1 MQSLIVIAHKN
12 QGLAHIAIASTLF
25 PQTHSLDELVIEPEP
40 SIGIDAIRA
49 AQSFLISPPLKST
62 LKRIIVIDAHTMTV
76 EAQNSMLKMLE
87 EPQSYAQI
95 ILLTHSIDSL
105 LPTVQSRCQ
114 ILHLRIKPEEM
125 SAETVTLVAK
135 LERASISE
143 KIALAQPFAKS
154 KQEAIELIQ
163 QLLLTQQA
171 ELASMRSLQQ
181 VNRIEALFDALTK
194 LQANSNTRL
203 VLEQLFFSW

>member
-1 MQSLIVIAHKN
+1 MQSLIVIAEKN
-12 QGLAHIAIASTLF
+12 QGLAYIAQESVLF
-25 PQTHSLDELVIEPEP
+25 PQTHSLDQLVIEPEP

-62 LKRIIVIDAHTMTV
+62 SKRIIVIDAHAMTV
-76 EAQNSMLKMLE
+76 EAQNSMLKILE
-87 EPQSYAQI
+87 EPQPYVQI
-95 ILLTHSIDSL
+95 ILLTASVDLL

-114 ILHLRIKPEEM
+114 IIQLQIQPEEI
-125 SAETVTLVAK
+125 SAEAVNLAAK
-135 LERASISE
+135 LEFASISE

-154 KQEAIELIQ
+154 KQEAIEIIK
-163 QLLLTQQA
+163 QLLHTQQA
-171 ELASMRSLQQ
+171 QLSSKGSLKH

-203 VLEQLFFSW
+203 VLEQRFFSW

>member
-1 MQSLIVIAHKN
+1 MQSLIVIAEKK
-12 QGLAHIAIASTLF
+12 QGLAYIAQESVLF
-25 PQTHSLDELVIEPEP
+25 PQTHSLDQLVIEPEP

-62 LKRIIVIDAHTMTV
+62 SKRIIVIDAHAMTV
-76 EAQNSMLKMLE
+76 EAQNSMLKILE
-87 EPQSYAQI
+87 EPRSYAQI
-95 ILLTHSIDSL
+95 ILLTASVDLL

-114 ILHLRIKPEEM
+114 IIQLQIQPEEI
-125 SAETVTLVAK
+125 SVEAVSLAAK
-135 LERASISE
+135 LELARISE

-154 KQEAIELIQ
+154 KQEAIEVIK
-163 QLLLTQQA
+163 QLLHTQQA
-171 ELASMRSLQQ
+171 QLSSKGSLKK

>member
-1 MQSLIVIAHKN
+1 MQSLIVIAEKN
-12 QGLAHIAIASTLF
+12 QGLAHIAQESALF
-25 PQTHSLDELVIEPEP
+25 PQTHSLDQLVIEPEP

-62 LKRIIVIDAHTMTV
+62 SKRIIVIDAHAMTV
-76 EAQNSMLKMLE
+76 EAQNSMLKILE

-95 ILLTHSIDSL
+95 ILLTASIDLL

-114 ILHLRIKPEEM
+114 IIQLQIKPEKISVEAV
-125 SAETVTLVAK
+125 SLAAK
-135 LERASISE
+135 LELASISE

-154 KQEAIELIQ
+154 KQEAIEIIK
-163 QLLLTQQA
+163 QLLHTQQA
-171 ELASMRSLQQ
+171 ELSSTGSLKQ
-181 VNRIEALFDALTK
+181 VNRIEAMFDALTK

>member
-25 PQTHSLDELVIEPEP
+25 PQTHSLDQLVIEPEP

-62 LKRIIVIDAHTMTV
+62 SKRIIVIDAHAMTV
-76 EAQNSMLKMLE
+76 EAQNSMLKILE

-95 ILLTHSIDSL
+95 ILLTASIDLL

-114 ILHLRIKPEEM
+114 IIQLQIKPEKISVEAV
-125 SAETVTLVAK
+125 SLAAK
-135 LERASISE
+135 LELASISE

-154 KQEAIELIQ
+154 KQEAIEIIK
-163 QLLLTQQA
+163 QLLHTQQA
-171 ELASMRSLQQ
+171 ELSSTGSLKQ
-181 VNRIEALFDALTK
+181 VNRIEAMFDALTK